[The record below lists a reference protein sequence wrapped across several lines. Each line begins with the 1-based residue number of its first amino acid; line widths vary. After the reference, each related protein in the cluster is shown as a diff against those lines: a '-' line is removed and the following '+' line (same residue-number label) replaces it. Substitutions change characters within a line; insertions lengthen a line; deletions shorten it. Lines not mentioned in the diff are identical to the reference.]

1 MEIYYVSCK
10 KTTVNENSSLR
21 RATEYRLML
30 VSNCTFFAFEKIKL
44 IKNQEASRLEL
55 D

>member
-10 KTTVNENSSLR
+10 KTTVNKNSSLR
-21 RATEYRLML
+21 RATEYKLML
-30 VSNCTFFAFEKIKL
+30 VSNCTFFALKKSSSLKIKKL
-44 IKNQEASRLEL
+44 V